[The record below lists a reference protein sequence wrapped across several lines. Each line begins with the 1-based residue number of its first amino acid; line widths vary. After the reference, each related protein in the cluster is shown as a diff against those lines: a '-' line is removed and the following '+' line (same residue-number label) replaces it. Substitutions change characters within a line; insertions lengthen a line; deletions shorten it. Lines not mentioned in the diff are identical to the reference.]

1 MNILGHVL
9 RVAFII
15 AQVACIIA
23 AVLLAH
29 AIIHRMGW
37 Y

>member
-1 MNILGHVL
+1 MNTLGWVL

-23 AVLLAH
+23 MVLLAH
-29 AIIHRMGW
+29 AIIHHMGW